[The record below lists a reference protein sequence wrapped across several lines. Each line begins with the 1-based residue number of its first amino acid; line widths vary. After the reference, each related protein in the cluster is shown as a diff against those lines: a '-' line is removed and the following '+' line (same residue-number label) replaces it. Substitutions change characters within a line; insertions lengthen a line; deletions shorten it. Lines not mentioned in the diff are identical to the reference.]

1 MCHRITAM
9 KNQKKVLV
17 VDDDRALNHV
27 LVELLRK
34 AGFLTVGVTDGAA
47 ALKRLEREK
56 FDAVLLDVG
65 LPKMSG
71 LEVLKRIRAKETRPK
86 VLVMTADETPETVL
100 RAVKEQ
106 AYQYVAK
113 PLKPKAILEIVEQM
127 VASEVE
133 PAAIEV
139 ISGKPDWVELLVP
152 CRVEMADRL
161 NSFLQQLQMNLP
173 EEIQGSLERAFR
185 ELLMNA
191 IEWGGRLD
199 PARKV
204 RIAYIRAGRML
215 LYRIQDP
222 GPGFQPEDLPHAAVS
237 NSPGKPYDHIM
248 VREQRG
254 LRPGGFGL
262 LISRAMVDELIYN
275 EAHNEVVFVKYLD

>member
-1 MCHRITAM
+1 MTANE
-9 KNQKKVLV
+9 NQKKVLV
-17 VDDDRALNHV
+17 VDDDRGLNHV
-27 LVELLRK
+27 LVELLRG
-34 AGFLTVGVTDGAA
+34 AGFLAVGVTDGVAA
-47 ALKRLEREK
+47 SKRLEREK

-71 LEVLKRIRAKETRPK
+71 LDVLERIRAQGSQLK
-86 VLVMTADETPETVL
+86 VLIMTADETPETVL

-113 PLKPKAILEIVEQM
+113 PVKPKLVLELVEEM
-127 VASEVE
+127 LASEVE
-133 PAAIEV
+133 PARIEV
-139 ISGKPDWVELLVP
+139 ISAKPDWVELLVP
-152 CRVEMADRL
+152 CRAEMADRL
-161 NSFLQQLQMNLP
+161 NSFLRQLNMNLP
-173 EEIQGSLERAFR
+173 EEVQDSVATAFR

-191 IEWGGRLD
+191 VEWGGRLD

-204 RIAYIRAGRML
+204 RIACIRAGRML

-222 GPGFQPEDLPHAAVS
+222 GSGFRPEDLTHAAVS
-237 NSPGKPYDHIM
+237 NIPDEPYGHIL

-262 LISRAMVDELIYN
+262 LMTRAMVDELIYN
-275 EAHNEVVFVKYLD
+275 EAHNEVVFVKYLT

>member
-1 MCHRITAM
+1 ME
-9 KNQKKVLV
+9 NQKKVLV
-17 VDDDRALNHV
+17 VDDDRGLNHV
-27 LVELLRK
+27 LVELFRG
-34 AGFLTVGVTDGAA
+34 AGFLAVGVTDGLAA
-47 ALKRLEREK
+47 SEHLEREE

-71 LEVLKRIRAKETRPK
+71 LDVLERIRTKGSQLK
-86 VLVMTADETPETVL
+86 VLIMTADETPETVL

-113 PLKPKAILEIVEQM
+113 PLKPKLVLELVQEM
-127 VASEVE
+127 LASEVE
-133 PAAIEV
+133 PARIEV
-139 ISGKPDWVELLVP
+139 ISAKPDWVELLVP
-152 CRVEMADRL
+152 CRAEMADRL
-161 NSFLQQLQMNLP
+161 NSFLRQLNMNLP
-173 EEIQGSLERAFR
+173 EEVQDSVGTAFR

-191 IEWGGRLD
+191 VEWGGRLD

-204 RIAYIRAGRML
+204 RIACIRAGRML

-222 GPGFQPEDLPHAAVS
+222 GSGFRPEDLPHAAVS
-237 NSPGKPYDHIM
+237 NVPDKPFDHVL

-262 LISRAMVDELIYN
+262 LMTRAMVDELVYN
-275 EAHNEVVFVKYLD
+275 EAHNEVVFVKYLT